1 MGRARRGSIAIATA
15 AAGALLLSSC
25 GGSEPAAEG
34 GDAAELTEAGFA
46 LQTPEPQRG
55 GVVTVLGSVDL
66 SHLDPAMGNDGNVN
80 NVYNLIY
87 RQLTQ
92 YLYDPASGELE
103 LVGDLATD
111 TGTPNEDATQWT
123 YTLRDDIFFEDGTP
137 ITSADIAFGIER
149 SLDPSLAIG
158 NDEHLIIEGAS
169 DYQGIYENPEGLPS
183 IETPD
188 DRTIVFTLEQ
198 PLAAFADVAATQV
211 FTPFPEGEVSATEL
225 DEMPIASGPYRVE
238 DYERGSHLTLAR
250 NEHWVA
256 ETDEIRPAY
265 ADGFEFLF
273 GLDPSTIDQRMLS
286 AQGDDV
292 NAMAS
297 STNGL
302 LPANLAQVTSEPR
315 FASRTVQSLPTCTMY
330 LALNTTTPGL
340 DDLGVRQA
348 ISYAIDRASVV
359 TATGGPAMASTA
371 SDMLTPKVPGRY
383 EFDLYPSEGDAGDVE
398 MATQLLEEAG
408 YGPGELSFTMDVRNL
423 PKWQAQAE
431 AVQQSL
437 QEVGIEVELNV
448 IDAATFYE
456 VVATPEQQHDMTVT
470 GWCSAWLSGNPL
482 LTALFDGEA
491 ITETGNTNISQ
502 IDDAEIN
509 ARFDEIAV
517 MTDIDEQNEAY
528 AALNEQILELAP
540 VVPLVRETPLQ
551 MVGPN
556 VGGAYAHAGRTGY
569 IDYASVGL
577 IDPEG

>member
-1 MGRARRGSIAIATA
+1 MATATA
-15 AAGALLLSSC
+15 AAGALLLAGC
-25 GGSEPAAEG
+25 GTNGPVAAANEV
-34 GDAAELTEAGFA
+34 ELTEAGFA
-46 LQTPEPQRG
+46 LETPEPQRG

-92 YLYDPASGELE
+92 YVYDPATGELE

-111 TGTPNEDATQWT
+111 TGTPNEDATEWT

-149 SLDPSLAIG
+149 SLDPALAIG
-158 NDEHLIIEGAS
+158 NDEHLIIKGAS
-169 DYQGIYENPEGLPS
+169 EYAGIYEDPAGLPS

-188 DRTIVFTLEQ
+188 DKTIVFTLEQ
-198 PLAAFADVAATQV
+198 PLAAFGDVAATQI
-211 FTPFPEGEVSATEL
+211 FTPFPEGEVSATQL

-238 DYERGSHLTLAR
+238 SYERGSHLTLVR

-256 ETDEIRPAY
+256 ETDQIRPAY

-273 GLDPSTIDQRMLS
+273 GLDPSTIDQRMIS
-286 AQGDDV
+286 AQGDDL
-292 NAMAS
+292 NALAS

-302 LPANLAQVTSEPR
+302 LPANLAQVSADPR
-315 FASRTVQSLPTCTMY
+315 MTARTVQSLPTCTMY
-330 LALNTTTPGL
+330 LALNTTSPGL
-340 DDLGVRQA
+340 DELEVRQA

-371 SDMLTPKVPGRY
+371 SDMLTPQVPGRY

-398 MATQLLEEAG
+398 TAVAMLEEAG

-431 AVQQSL
+431 SVQQSL
-437 QEVGIEVELNV
+437 RAVGIDVDLNV

-456 VVATPEQQHDMTVT
+456 VVATPAQQNDLTVT

-482 LTALFDGEA
+482 LTPLFDGDA
-491 ITETGNTNISQ
+491 IAETGNTNISQ
-502 IDDAEIN
+502 LDDEAIN
-509 ARFDEIAV
+509 ARFDEISV
-517 MTDIDEQNEAY
+517 MADIEEQNAAY
-528 AALNEQILELAP
+528 AELNEQILELAP
-540 VVPLVRETPLQ
+540 VVPLIRETPLQ
-551 MVGPN
+551 MVGSN

-577 IDPEG
+577 INPEG

>member
-1 MGRARRGSIAIATA
+1 MRRARRSSIGIATA
-15 AAGALLLSSC
+15 AAGALLLTSC
-25 GGSEPAAEG
+25 GASGPTAE
-34 GDAAELTEAGFA
+34 ASQVELTEAGFA
-46 LQTPEPQRG
+46 LETPEPQRG

-80 NVYNLIY
+80 NVYNLLY

-92 YLYDPASGELE
+92 YVYDPATSELT

-111 TGTPNEDATQWT
+111 TGTPNEDATQWA

-149 SLDPSLAIG
+149 SLDPALAIG
-158 NDEHLIIEGAS
+158 NDEHLILEGAS
-169 DYQGIYENPEGLPS
+169 DYAGAYEDPDGLAS

-188 DRTIVFTLEQ
+188 DQTIVFTLEQ
-198 PLAAFADVAATQV
+198 PLAAFPDVAATQV
-211 FTPFPEGEVSATEL
+211 FTPFPEGEVSATQL

-238 DYERGSHLTLAR
+238 SYERGSHLTLVR
-250 NEHWVA
+250 NDHWDA

-265 ADGFEFLF
+265 VDGFEFLF
-273 GLDPSTIDQRMLS
+273 GLDASTIDQRLIS
-286 AQGDDV
+286 AQGEDM
-292 NAMAS
+292 NAIAS

-302 LPANLAQVTSEPR
+302 LPANLAQVSADTR
-315 FASRTVQSLPTCTMY
+315 MTARTVQSLPTCTMY
-330 LALNTTTPGL
+330 LALNTTSEGL

-371 SDMLTPKVPGRY
+371 SDMLTPQVPGRY
-383 EFDLYPSEGDAGDVE
+383 EFDLYPSEGDAGDIE
-398 MATQLLEEAG
+398 TATQMLEDAG

-431 AVQQSL
+431 SVQQSL
-437 QEVGIEVELNV
+437 QAIGIDVELNV

-456 VVATPEQQHDMTVT
+456 VVATPAQQHDMTVT

-482 LTALFDGEA
+482 LTALFDGDA
-491 ITETGNTNISQ
+491 IAETGNTNISQ
-502 IDDAEIN
+502 LDDEAID
-509 ARFDEIAV
+509 ARFDEISV
-517 MTDIDEQNEAY
+517 IPDIDAQNAAY
-528 AALNEQILELAP
+528 AELNEQILELAP
-540 VVPLVRETPLQ
+540 VVPLIRETPLQ

>member
-1 MGRARRGSIAIATA
+1 MTIATA
-15 AAGALLLSSC
+15 AAGALLLAGC
-25 GGSEPAAEG
+25 GTNSPVAATNEV
-34 GDAAELTEAGFA
+34 ELTEAGFA
-46 LQTPEPQRG
+46 LETPEPQRG

-92 YLYDPASGELE
+92 YVYDPASGELD

-111 TGTPNEDATQWT
+111 TGTPNEDATEWT

-149 SLDPSLAIG
+149 SLDPALAIG
-158 NDEHLIIEGAS
+158 NDEHLIIKGAS
-169 DYQGIYENPEGLPS
+169 EYAGIYEDPAGLPS

-188 DRTIVFTLEQ
+188 DKTIVFTLEQ
-198 PLAAFADVAATQV
+198 PLAAFGDVAATQI
-211 FTPFPEGEVSATEL
+211 FTPFPEGEVSATQL

-238 DYERGSHLTLAR
+238 SYERGSHLTLVR

-256 ETDEIRPAY
+256 ETDQIRPAY
-265 ADGFEFLF
+265 ADGYEFLF
-273 GLDPSTIDQRMLS
+273 GLDPSTIDQRMIS

-292 NAMAS
+292 NALAS

-302 LPANLAQVTSEPR
+302 LPANLAQVSADPR
-315 FASRTVQSLPTCTMY
+315 MTARTVQSLPTCTMY
-330 LALNTTTPGL
+330 LALNTTSPGL
-340 DDLGVRQA
+340 DELEVRQA

-371 SDMLTPKVPGRY
+371 SDMLTPQVPGRY

-398 MATQLLEEAG
+398 TAVAMLEEAG

-431 AVQQSL
+431 SVQQSL
-437 QEVGIEVELNV
+437 RAVGIDVDLNV

-456 VVATPEQQHDMTVT
+456 VVATPAQQHDMTVT

-482 LTALFDGEA
+482 LTPLFDGDA
-491 ITETGNTNISQ
+491 IAETGNTNISQ
-502 IDDAEIN
+502 LDDEAIN
-509 ARFDEIAV
+509 ARFDEISV
-517 MTDIDEQNEAY
+517 MADIDEQNAAY
-528 AALNEQILELAP
+528 AELNEQILELAP
-540 VVPLVRETPLQ
+540 VVPLIRETPLQ
-551 MVGPN
+551 MVGSN

-577 IDPEG
+577 INPEG

>member
-1 MGRARRGSIAIATA
+1 MAIATA
-15 AAGALLLSSC
+15 AAGALLLAGC
-25 GGSEPAAEG
+25 GTNGPVAAANEV
-34 GDAAELTEAGFA
+34 ELTEAGFA
-46 LQTPEPQRG
+46 LETPEPQRG

-92 YLYDPASGELE
+92 YVYDPATGELE

-111 TGTPNEDATQWT
+111 TGTPNEDATEWT

-149 SLDPSLAIG
+149 SLDPALAIG
-158 NDEHLIIEGAS
+158 NDEHLIIKGAS
-169 DYQGIYENPEGLPS
+169 EYAGIYEDPAGLPS

-188 DRTIVFTLEQ
+188 DKTIVFTLEQ
-198 PLAAFADVAATQV
+198 PLAAFGDVAATQI
-211 FTPFPEGEVSATEL
+211 FTPFPEGEVSATQL

-238 DYERGSHLTLAR
+238 SYERGSHLTLVR

-256 ETDEIRPAY
+256 ETDQIRPAY

-273 GLDPSTIDQRMLS
+273 GLDPSTIDQRMIS

-292 NAMAS
+292 NALAS

-302 LPANLAQVTSEPR
+302 LPANLAQVSADPR
-315 FASRTVQSLPTCTMY
+315 MTARTVQSLPTCTMY
-330 LALNTTTPGL
+330 LALNTTSPGL
-340 DDLGVRQA
+340 DELEVRQA

-371 SDMLTPKVPGRY
+371 SDMLTPQVPGRY

-398 MATQLLEEAG
+398 TAVAMLEEAG

-431 AVQQSL
+431 SVQQSL
-437 QEVGIEVELNV
+437 RAVGIDVDLNV

-456 VVATPEQQHDMTVT
+456 VVATPAQQNDLTVT

-482 LTALFDGEA
+482 LTPLFDGDA
-491 ITETGNTNISQ
+491 IAETGNTNISQ
-502 IDDAEIN
+502 LDDEAIN
-509 ARFDEIAV
+509 ARFDEISV
-517 MTDIDEQNEAY
+517 MADIEEQNAAY
-528 AALNEQILELAP
+528 AELNEQILELAP
-540 VVPLVRETPLQ
+540 VVPLIRETPLQ
-551 MVGPN
+551 MVGSN

-577 IDPEG
+577 INPEG

>member
-1 MGRARRGSIAIATA
+1 MAIATA
-15 AAGALLLSSC
+15 AAGALLLAGC
-25 GGSEPAAEG
+25 GTNGPVAAANEV
-34 GDAAELTEAGFA
+34 ELTEAGFA
-46 LQTPEPQRG
+46 LETPEPQRG

-92 YLYDPASGELE
+92 YVYDPATGELE

-111 TGTPNEDATQWT
+111 TGTPNEDATEWT

-149 SLDPSLAIG
+149 SLDPALAIG
-158 NDEHLIIEGAS
+158 NDEHLIIKGAS
-169 DYQGIYENPEGLPS
+169 EYAGIYEDPAGLPS

-188 DRTIVFTLEQ
+188 DKTIVFTLEQ
-198 PLAAFADVAATQV
+198 PLAAFGDVAATQI
-211 FTPFPEGEVSATEL
+211 FTPFPEGEVSATQL

-238 DYERGSHLTLAR
+238 SYERGSHLTLVR

-256 ETDEIRPAY
+256 ETDQIRPAY

-273 GLDPSTIDQRMLS
+273 GLDPSTIDQRMIS
-286 AQGDDV
+286 AQGDDL
-292 NAMAS
+292 NALAS

-302 LPANLAQVTSEPR
+302 LPANLAQVSADPR
-315 FASRTVQSLPTCTMY
+315 MTARTVQSLPTCTMY
-330 LALNTTTPGL
+330 LALNTTSPGL
-340 DDLGVRQA
+340 DELEVRQA

-371 SDMLTPKVPGRY
+371 SDMLTPQVPGRY

-398 MATQLLEEAG
+398 TAVAMLEEAG

-431 AVQQSL
+431 SVQQSL
-437 QEVGIEVELNV
+437 RAVGIDVDLNV

-456 VVATPEQQHDMTVT
+456 VVATPAQQNDLTVT

-482 LTALFDGEA
+482 LTPLFDGDA
-491 ITETGNTNISQ
+491 IAETGNTNISQ
-502 IDDAEIN
+502 LDDEAIN
-509 ARFDEIAV
+509 ARFDEISV
-517 MTDIDEQNEAY
+517 MADIEEQNAAY
-528 AALNEQILELAP
+528 AELNEQILELAP
-540 VVPLVRETPLQ
+540 VVPLIRETPLQ
-551 MVGPN
+551 MVGSN

-577 IDPEG
+577 INPEG